1 MKKFFMTLCLILAFA
16 LGTLFPI
23 ANAFEI
29 PSFVKDIEIYDVTE
43 NQVFLAEIERLYHK
57 RFDSE
62 QDKTNYTQAFT
73 RFRAKVENIKS
84 GNMH

>member
-1 MKKFFMTLCLILAFA
+1 MLLR
-16 LGTLFPI
+16 
-23 ANAFEI
+23 
-29 PSFVKDIEIYDVTE
+29 KDIEIIFNNPEIQADLV
-43 NQVFLAEIERLYHK
+43 EIERLYHK

-62 QDKTNYTQAFT
+62 QDKTNYTQAFN

>member
-1 MKKFFMTLCLILAFA
+1 MLLRKDL
-16 LGTLFPI
+16 
-23 ANAFEI
+23 EI
-29 PSFVKDIEIYDVTE
+29 IFSNPEIKADLV
-43 NQVFLAEIERLYHK
+43 EIERLYHK

>member
-1 MKKFFMTLCLILAFA
+1 MLLR
-16 LGTLFPI
+16 
-23 ANAFEI
+23 
-29 PSFVKDIEIYDVTE
+29 KDIEIIFNNPEIQAD
-43 NQVFLAEIERLYHK
+43 LAEIERLYHK

-62 QDKTNYTQAFT
+62 QDKTNYTQAFS

>member
-1 MKKFFMTLCLILAFA
+1 MLLRKDL
-16 LGTLFPI
+16 
-23 ANAFEI
+23 EI
-29 PSFVKDIEIYDVTE
+29 IFSNPEIKTS
-43 NQVFLAEIERLYHK
+43 LSEIEHLYHK

-62 QDKTNYTQAFT
+62 QDKLNYTQAFT

>member
-1 MKKFFMTLCLILAFA
+1 MLLRKDLEIIFNNPEIQ
-16 LGTLFPI
+16 
-23 ANAFEI
+23 AN
-29 PSFVKDIEIYDVTE
+29 
-43 NQVFLAEIERLYHK
+43 LAEVERLYHK

-62 QDKTNYTQAFT
+62 YDKTNYTQAFT

>member
-1 MKKFFMTLCLILAFA
+1 MLLRKDL
-16 LGTLFPI
+16 
-23 ANAFEI
+23 EI
-29 PSFVKDIEIYDVTE
+29 IFSSPEIQAD
-43 NQVFLAEIERLYHK
+43 LAEIECLYHK
-57 RFDSE
+57 RFNSE

>member
-1 MKKFFMTLCLILAFA
+1 MLLRKDL
-16 LGTLFPI
+16 
-23 ANAFEI
+23 EI
-29 PSFVKDIEIYDVTE
+29 IFNNPEIK
-43 NQVFLAEIERLYHK
+43 NSLAEVERLYHK

-84 GNMH
+84 GNMP

>member
-1 MKKFFMTLCLILAFA
+1 MLLR
-16 LGTLFPI
+16 
-23 ANAFEI
+23 
-29 PSFVKDIEIYDVTE
+29 KDIEIIFSNPEIRDD
-43 NQVFLAEIERLYHK
+43 LAEVERLYHK

>member
-1 MKKFFMTLCLILAFA
+1 MLLRKDLEIIFSSPA
-16 LGTLFPI
+16 LK
-23 ANAFEI
+23 A
-29 PSFVKDIEIYDVTE
+29 D
-43 NQVFLAEIERLYHK
+43 LAEVEHLYHK

-62 QDKTNYTQAFT
+62 QDKINYTQAFT

>member
-1 MKKFFMTLCLILAFA
+1 MLLRKDL
-16 LGTLFPI
+16 
-23 ANAFEI
+23 EI
-29 PSFVKDIEIYDVTE
+29 IFNNPEIQTD
-43 NQVFLAEIERLYHK
+43 LAEVERLYHK

-84 GNMH
+84 GNMQSIKN

>member
-1 MKKFFMTLCLILAFA
+1 MLLRKDL
-16 LGTLFPI
+16 
-23 ANAFEI
+23 EI
-29 PSFVKDIEIYDVTE
+29 IFNNLEIQAD
-43 NQVFLAEIERLYHK
+43 LAEIERLYHK

-62 QDKTNYTQAFT
+62 QDKTNYTQAFA

>member
-1 MKKFFMTLCLILAFA
+1 MLLR
-16 LGTLFPI
+16 
-23 ANAFEI
+23 
-29 PSFVKDIEIYDVTE
+29 KDIEIIF
-43 NQVFLAEIERLYHK
+43 NNPEIKADLVEVERLYHK

-62 QDKTNYTQAFT
+62 YDKTNYTQAFT

>member
-1 MKKFFMTLCLILAFA
+1 MLLRKDL
-16 LGTLFPI
+16 
-23 ANAFEI
+23 EI
-29 PSFVKDIEIYDVTE
+29 IFNNSEIKAD
-43 NQVFLAEIERLYHK
+43 LAEIEHLYHK

-62 QDKTNYTQAFT
+62 QDKLNYTQAFT

>member
-1 MKKFFMTLCLILAFA
+1 MLLRKDL
-16 LGTLFPI
+16 
-23 ANAFEI
+23 EI
-29 PSFVKDIEIYDVTE
+29 IFNNPEIQAD
-43 NQVFLAEIERLYHK
+43 LAEVERLYHK

>member
-1 MKKFFMTLCLILAFA
+1 MLLR
-16 LGTLFPI
+16 
-23 ANAFEI
+23 
-29 PSFVKDIEIYDVTE
+29 KDIEIILSNPEIKTD
-43 NQVFLAEIERLYHK
+43 LAEIERLYHK

-62 QDKTNYTQAFT
+62 QDKTNYTQSFN

>member
-1 MKKFFMTLCLILAFA
+1 MLIRKDL
-16 LGTLFPI
+16 
-23 ANAFEI
+23 EI
-29 PSFVKDIEIYDVTE
+29 IFNNPEIQAD
-43 NQVFLAEIERLYHK
+43 LAEVERLYHK